1 MSVAF
6 CSHEDFLMRQFR
18 TYRERQARL
27 DAWRERARILLAES
41 LPATDQV
48 APDVAGL
55 ANTIVGMF
63 DAGAR
68 DAEVIA
74 FLREAETRHFGE
86 ERLSASSRQVLAR
99 ALHRA
104 AGDAAAAD

>member
-1 MSVAF
+1 MAAF
-6 CSHEDFLMRQFR
+6 CSHHYFLMRQFR
-18 TYRERQARL
+18 TFRERQARL

-41 LPATDQV
+41 LPSNDQL
-48 APDVAGL
+48 APHVAGL

-68 DAEVIA
+68 DEEVIA

-99 ALHRA
+99 TLHRA
-104 AGDAAAAD
+104 AADAGE